1 MVNVFRYMFQNG
13 LHAFFS
19 LESKSKLL
27 LLGLVTKNLAQEGIA
42 QQKQHVQGT
51 YVVGFN
57 PAEKVKRIFLH
68 DNEDNIMQQK

>member
-1 MVNVFRYMFQNG
+1 M
-13 LHAFFS
+13 HAFFS

-51 YVVGFN
+51 YVVGFQ
-57 PAEKVKRIFLH
+57 PCREGK
-68 DNEDNIMQQK
+68 ENISAW